1 MHDHHRER
9 VRERYIKEGLDSF
22 APHQILELLLF
33 YTIPRKDTNEIAHR
47 LLDKFGCLSNIFE
60 TPVKELMKVEGVG
73 ETTAVFLSLVSDVRR
88 KYEEDK
94 RRNSTKITTGKDA
107 GEYAKTLFY
116 GRIYECFYVVLLNTQ
131 NKVIHAEKI
140 SEGTLDETPVYP
152 RNVVRVALQNNAF
165 SVILAHNHPGG
176 SVTPSVVDI
185 ETTKAIKR
193 ALEAINIELR
203 DHVIVCEDNFFSF
216 SEMNLI

>member
-1 MHDHHRER
+1 MHDKHRQR
-9 VRERYIKEGLDSF
+9 VRERYIKEGLDNF

-47 LLDKFGCLSNIFE
+47 LLDKFGSLSNIFE

-73 ETTAVFLSLVSDVRR
+73 ETTAVFLSLISDVRR

-94 RRNSTKITTGKDA
+94 RKGATKIVTGKDA
-107 GEYAKTLFY
+107 GEYAKGLFY
-116 GRIYECFYVVLLNTQ
+116 GRIYECFFVILLNTQ
-131 NKVIHAEKI
+131 SKVIHAEKI

-176 SVTPSVVDI
+176 SVTPSPVDI
-185 ETTKAIKR
+185 EATKAIKR

-203 DHVIVCEDNFFSF
+203 DHIIVCEDSFFSF
-216 SEMNLI
+216 SDLNLI